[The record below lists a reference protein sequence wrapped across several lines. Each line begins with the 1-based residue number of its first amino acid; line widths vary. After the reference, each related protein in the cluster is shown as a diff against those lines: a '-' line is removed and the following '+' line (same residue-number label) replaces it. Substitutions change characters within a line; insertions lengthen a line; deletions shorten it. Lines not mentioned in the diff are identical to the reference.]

1 MEGGFDLIATYNKAQ
16 VEKVF
21 NNAQRQGNFYMAVN
35 KRNQEKVRDMLQQ
48 TANMTNGFKSMGRS
62 KPRITVNWFYDLIYN
77 FLMSF
82 NELHKLIDFD

>member
-62 KPRITVNWFYDLIYN
+62 KPRITVN
-77 FLMSF
+77 
-82 NELHKLIDFD
+82 